1 MDGRKD
7 YRVEMDSVGAKDVP
21 ENVYY
26 GVQSMRAAENF
37 QITGLNMHPEI
48 INSLAYIKKAAAIT
62 NCEIGLLE
70 KKTAEAIVQACDEI
84 LEGRFH
90 EDFIVDPIQGG
101 AGTSLNMNANE
112 VIANRAIEILG
123 GQKGDYFIVSPN
135 DHVNCGQSTN
145 DVIPTAGK
153 MTSLRLL
160 KNLKSELMRLHRE
173 FSHKAE
179 EFDHVIKMGRTQMQD
194 AVPIRL
200 GQEFKA
206 YSVAVMRDIR
216 RMDKAMEEFELA
228 LNTQGQEEEVERL
241 YDLIISEF
249 DRLATMAY
257 MAQIMY
263 DRDISD
269 QEAAGEQAY
278 TTQLYSEMGNKAA
291 ACLQKGLQ
299 SSYRSLLEEKIGEA
313 YVPKIAYYED
323 YSQEE
328 LDLHRKE
335 EDLIREY
342 DQLASG
348 SISVEYDGEQWDYG
362 RLEKEPDMDTADYRE
377 VSEALGRER
386 NRILGDKYLEL
397 VKVRGE
403 IAGSAGYDNYAEYAH
418 ETIYGRGYTL
428 KDTRQLCQ
436 NVKDNIVVLSD
447 NIWYLWSEA
456 VDNASYDS
464 LDLLEDSTAE
474 EILDTVGDGMDQMVP
489 KLGEVFRY
497 MRDNHLYDIQA
508 GEDSVERT
516 DGSYTVGLPSYKDA
530 FIFINRDNTFRD
542 YQSLIH
548 EFGHFCSYYYNTV
561 PEMYQGFHVDVCELQ
576 SQGLEMLSTRYAG
589 SLFGEGDSAYT
600 YETMSDMLYVAIT
613 ACMIQEFE
621 EAVYTTPDMTLDD
634 MNRRFKEI
642 QDSYDGWYYRVYGN
656 MCYDWVDIP
665 HLFYSPMY
673 YIGYGTSALSALD
686 LWVLSGEDWD
696 GAVDIYL
703 GILNEGLEAPYR
715 GTMDRWG
722 MKDVF
727 DEADIKELS
736 LELGRIAGTGSMEA
750 ENSAQPDGEA
760 PGVSANETSAAQDN
774 RSVQF
779 IILAGIGTVIV
790 LQVLIIS
797 VGLVILWEVR
807 KKR

>member
-1 MDGRKD
+1 MNKNTWKIVIRP
-7 YRVEMDSVGAKDVP
+7 MGA
-21 ENVYY
+21 
-26 GVQSMRAAENF
+26 
-37 QITGLNMHPEI
+37 
-48 INSLAYIKKAAAIT
+48 LAAAAILMASVPSW
-62 NCEIGLLE
+62 GL
-70 KKTAEAIVQACDEI
+70 AQVQAAAQAQAEPGRQAAVRVQA
-84 LEGRFH
+84 EPGRQAAVRARSEPGYQAAVRARSEPEYQAAAQAWPPVPRTGRFF
-90 EDFIVDPIQGG
+90 EGVDFSQRPY
-101 AGTSLNMNANE
+101 E
-112 VIANRAIEILG
+112 H
-123 GQKGDYFIVSPN
+123 F
-135 DHVNCGQSTN
+135 STT
-145 DVIPTAGK
+145 V
-153 MTSLRLL
+153 
-160 KNLKSELMRLHRE
+160 
-173 FSHKAE
+173 
-179 EFDHVIKMGRTQMQD
+179 
-194 AVPIRL
+194 
-200 GQEFKA
+200 
-206 YSVAVMRDIR
+206 
-216 RMDKAMEEFELA
+216 MDKAMEEFELA

-403 IAGSAGYDNYAEYAH
+403 IARSAGYDNYAEYAH
-418 ETIYGRGYTL
+418 ETIYGRDYTL

-436 NVKDNIVVLSD
+436 NVKD

-464 LDLLEDSTAE
+464 LDLLEDSTTE

-516 DGSYTVGLPSYKDA
+516 DGSYTVGLPSYRDA

-589 SLFGEGDSAYT
+589 SLFGEGASAYT

-665 HLFYSPMY
+665 HLFYSPVY

-750 ENSAQPDGEA
+750 EEAENSAQPDGEA
-760 PGVSANETSAAQDN
+760 PGGSANETSAAQDN

>member
-1 MDGRKD
+1 MNKSAWKIVIRP
-7 YRVEMDSVGAKDVP
+7 MGA
-21 ENVYY
+21 
-26 GVQSMRAAENF
+26 
-37 QITGLNMHPEI
+37 
-48 INSLAYIKKAAAIT
+48 LAAAAILMVSVPS
-62 NCEIGLLE
+62 CGL
-70 KKTAEAIVQACDEI
+70 AQVQAAVQAQVQPGHQAAVRAQTASRRQAAAPAWSP
-84 LEGRFH
+84 LPRTGRFF
-90 EDFIVDPIQGG
+90 EGVDFSQRPYEHFS
-101 AGTSLNMNANE
+101 TS
-112 VIANRAIEILG
+112 V
-123 GQKGDYFIVSPN
+123 
-135 DHVNCGQSTN
+135 
-145 DVIPTAGK
+145 
-153 MTSLRLL
+153 
-160 KNLKSELMRLHRE
+160 
-173 FSHKAE
+173 
-179 EFDHVIKMGRTQMQD
+179 
-194 AVPIRL
+194 
-200 GQEFKA
+200 
-206 YSVAVMRDIR
+206 
-216 RMDKAMEEFELA
+216 MDKAMEEFELA

-362 RLEKEPDMDTADYRE
+362 RLEKEPDMDTADYSE

-403 IAGSAGYDNYAEYAH
+403 IARSAGYDNYAEYAH
-418 ETIYGRGYTL
+418 ETIYGRDYTL

-464 LDLLEDSTAE
+464 LDLLEDSTTE
-474 EILDTVGDGMDQMVP
+474 EILDTVGDGMDQMAP

-516 DGSYTVGLPSYKDA
+516 DGSYTVGLPSYRDA

-750 ENSAQPDGEA
+750 EEAGNSAQPDGEA

>member
-1 MDGRKD
+1 MRKCDWKNVLKRGAALALAFMIAVSVPSYGAAAAQAAVPSGAGRP
-7 YRVEMDSVGAKDVP
+7 G
-21 ENVYY
+21 
-26 GVQSMRAAENF
+26 
-37 QITGLNMHPEI
+37 
-48 INSLAYIKKAAAIT
+48 IKKQLPDAADYSQRPYEHYSTQVID
-62 NCEIGLLE
+62 
-70 KKTAEAIVQACDEI
+70 QAM
-84 LEGRFH
+84 
-90 EDFIVDPIQGG
+90 EDF
-101 AGTSLNMNANE
+101 E
-112 VIANRAIEILG
+112 
-123 GQKGDYFIVSPN
+123 
-135 DHVNCGQSTN
+135 
-145 DVIPTAGK
+145 
-153 MTSLRLL
+153 
-160 KNLKSELMRLHRE
+160 
-173 FSHKAE
+173 KACQTE
-179 EFDHVIKMGRTQMQD
+179 
-194 AVPIRL
+194 
-200 GQEFKA
+200 
-206 YSVAVMRDIR
+206 
-216 RMDKAMEEFELA
+216 
-228 LNTQGQEEEVERL
+228 GQEEEVLRL

-249 DRLATMAY
+249 DRLATMTY
-257 MAQIMY
+257 MAQIEY
-263 DRDISD
+263 DKDVSN
-269 QEAAGEQAY
+269 EAAAQEQAY
-278 TTQLYSEMGNKAA
+278 TTDLYAELGDKAA
-291 ACLQKGLQ
+291 SCISRGLAT
-299 SSYRSLLEEKIGEA
+299 SYANALEDRIGGE
-313 YVPKIAYYED
+313 YVSMVEYYQED
-323 YSQEE
+323 SQERQE
-328 LDLHRKE
+328 LDKKE
-335 EDLIREY
+335 QELLRQY
-342 DQLASG
+342 DQLAADD
-348 SISVEYDGEQWDYG
+348 ITVEYNGQQWNYQ
-362 RLEKEPDMDTADYRE
+362 RLETEEDLSTDTYRDILKELSRE
-377 VSEALGRER
+377 K
-386 NRILGDKYLEL
+386 NRILGNKFMEL
-397 VKVRGE
+397 VQVRDQ
-403 IAGSAGYDNYAEYAH
+403 IAGVSGYDNYAEYAYNAV
-418 ETIYGRGYTL
+418 YGRDYTMEDA
-428 KDTRQLCQ
+428 KKLCG
-436 NVKDNIVVLSD
+436 NVKDTIVPLND
-447 NIWYLWSEA
+447 DMWYLD
-456 VDNASYDS
+456 VDYASYDS
-464 LDLLEDSTAE
+464 LDELESSSAE
-474 EILDTVGDGMDQMVP
+474 DMFNAVGPALVRTQP
-489 KLGEVFRY
+489 ELGEIFQY
-497 MRDNHLYDIQA
+497 MRDNHLYDSQA

-516 DGSYTVGLPSYKDA
+516 DGSYTVGLPSYRDA

-750 ENSAQPDGEA
+750 EEAENSAQPDVEA

>member
-1 MDGRKD
+1 MNKNTWKIVIRP
-7 YRVEMDSVGAKDVP
+7 MGA
-21 ENVYY
+21 
-26 GVQSMRAAENF
+26 
-37 QITGLNMHPEI
+37 
-48 INSLAYIKKAAAIT
+48 LAAAAILMASVPSW
-62 NCEIGLLE
+62 GL
-70 KKTAEAIVQACDEI
+70 AQVQAAAQAQAEPGRQAAVRARSEPGYQAAAQAWPP
-84 LEGRFH
+84 LPRTGRFF
-90 EDFIVDPIQGG
+90 EGVDFSQRPYEHFS
-101 AGTSLNMNANE
+101 TS
-112 VIANRAIEILG
+112 V
-123 GQKGDYFIVSPN
+123 
-135 DHVNCGQSTN
+135 
-145 DVIPTAGK
+145 
-153 MTSLRLL
+153 
-160 KNLKSELMRLHRE
+160 
-173 FSHKAE
+173 
-179 EFDHVIKMGRTQMQD
+179 
-194 AVPIRL
+194 
-200 GQEFKA
+200 
-206 YSVAVMRDIR
+206 
-216 RMDKAMEEFELA
+216 MDKAMEEFELA

-362 RLEKEPDMDTADYRE
+362 RLEKEPDMDTADYSE

-403 IAGSAGYDNYAEYAH
+403 IARSAGYDNYAEYAH
-418 ETIYGRGYTL
+418 ETIYGRDYTL

-464 LDLLEDSTAE
+464 LDLLEDSTTE
-474 EILDTVGDGMDQMVP
+474 EILDTVGDGMDQMAP

-516 DGSYTVGLPSYKDA
+516 DGSYTVGLPSYRDA

-589 SLFGEGDSAYT
+589 SLFGEGASA
-600 YETMSDMLYVAIT
+600 
-613 ACMIQEFE
+613 
-621 EAVYTTPDMTLDD
+621 
-634 MNRRFKEI
+634 
-642 QDSYDGWYYRVYGN
+642 
-656 MCYDWVDIP
+656 
-665 HLFYSPMY
+665 
-673 YIGYGTSALSALD
+673 
-686 LWVLSGEDWD
+686 
-696 GAVDIYL
+696 
-703 GILNEGLEAPYR
+703 
-715 GTMDRWG
+715 
-722 MKDVF
+722 
-727 DEADIKELS
+727 
-736 LELGRIAGTGSMEA
+736 
-750 ENSAQPDGEA
+750 
-760 PGVSANETSAAQDN
+760 
-774 RSVQF
+774 
-779 IILAGIGTVIV
+779 
-790 LQVLIIS
+790 
-797 VGLVILWEVR
+797 
-807 KKR
+807 